1 MLYDSTAVL
10 FAALD
15 VNGIV
20 VGLVDDGE
28 QMLFP
33 EIIINFVIFTPDV
46 EVSTIIIEEL
56 QMFVGHILAQRLADV
71 YLQVVFGH
79 DLHIRRN
86 ANEIPI
92 ALDEVQSHSVYGANG
107 GRIQFCSDSRM

>member
-33 EIIINFVIFTPDV
+33 EIIINFVIITPDV
-46 EVSTIIIEEL
+46 EVGTIIIEEL
-56 QMFVGHILAQRLADV
+56 QMFVRHILAQRLADV
-71 YLQVVFGH
+71 YLQVVF
-79 DLHIRRN
+79 
-86 ANEIPI
+86 
-92 ALDEVQSHSVYGANG
+92 
-107 GRIQFCSDSRM
+107 

>member
-1 MLYDSTAVL
+1 MLNDSNAIL
-10 FAALD
+10 FASFN
-15 VNGIV
+15 VNSIV

-56 QMFVGHILAQRLADV
+56 QMFVGHIVAQRFADV
-71 YLQVVFGH
+71 YLQVVF
-79 DLHIRRN
+79 
-86 ANEIPI
+86 
-92 ALDEVQSHSVYGANG
+92 
-107 GRIQFCSDSRM
+107 

>member
-71 YLQVVFGH
+71 YLQVVF
-79 DLHIRRN
+79 
-86 ANEIPI
+86 
-92 ALDEVQSHSVYGANG
+92 
-107 GRIQFCSDSRM
+107 